1 MSTALQ
7 ATQPAAPGPIRRY
20 WKLLLAAA
28 ALVAVLLLPTPAG
41 LTVAGHH
48 MLAVLVF
55 AVIVWMTEALD
66 YAVSAVVIAALMA
79 LLLGFAPNQAHPDV
93 LLGTRSEE
101 HTSELQV
108 TNAHL
113 VFRLLLEKT
122 KQ

>member
-79 LLLGFAPNQAHPDV
+79 LLLGFAPNPAHPDV
-93 LLGTRSEE
+93 LLGTSGGLGLASSEGRRGGKGGVRSC
-101 HTSELQV
+101 
-108 TNAHL
+108 
-113 VFRLLLEKT
+113 
-122 KQ
+122 